1 MAAIHKPVDGFDR
14 PTDGFDPL
22 ALYQLIPFRQTRPM
36 GVITNDA
43 KAELS
48 FTTPD
53 ICRMSNF
60 RIIQQ
65 SVPNLIPLPR
75 DSVRRI
81 TLPEKSTIQ
90 FDLEGT
96 GVGTTILESRDRDAN
111 GNPSPQPQF
120 SLRIAVRQ
128 PKTRRFAVFYV
139 FDRIHPA
146 PGRRLNLPAM
156 FNAMNDVYRQANI
169 ALVAIDN
176 GRDITLPGSFGQL
189 FNLDSAEPTRRLI
202 NKFEQDFPLTFGS
215 VDSVMFILPVPIGAR
230 DRRSNIV
237 IDSGNVGL
245 ARPVRRES
253 TGQKFDTI
261 FISSIIHDNDVD
273 APVTL
278 AHEIGHRL
286 GLVHEP
292 NLQGELRLDQVFPGF
307 DPRDTRPFRFAP
319 ASMHN
324 LMFPIDIM
332 GSTRLNAEQL
342 ERLHTDTPVID
353 GDNVVTI

>member
-22 ALYQLIPFRQTRPM
+22 ALYQLVPFRQTRPM
-36 GVITNDA
+36 GVITRDT

-60 RIIQQ
+60 RVIQQ
-65 SVPNLIPLPR
+65 GAPSVFPLAR
-75 DSVRRI
+75 ESVRRI
-81 TLPEKSTIQ
+81 TLPEKSTVE

-96 GVGTTILESRDRDAN
+96 GAGTTILEGRDRDAN
-111 GNPSPQPQF
+111 GNPSVLPQF

-128 PKTRRFAVFYV
+128 PKTRRFAVFYA
-139 FDRIHPA
+139 FDAIHPA
-146 PGRRLNLPAM
+146 PGRKLNLPVM
-156 FNAMNDVYRQANI
+156 FKAMNDIYRQGLI
-169 ALVAIDN
+169 TLVSVDN

-189 FNLDSAEPTRRLI
+189 FNLDAAEPTRRLI
-202 NKFEQDFPLTFGS
+202 NKLEQDFPRTFEG
-215 VDSVMFILPVPIGAR
+215 VDSVMFVLPVPIGMR
-230 DRRSNIV
+230 DRRSGTV
-237 IDSGNVGL
+237 VDSGNVGL

-253 TGQKFDTI
+253 TGRKFDTI

-273 APVTL
+273 APTTI

-292 NLQGELRLDQVFPGF
+292 NLQGEIRLAEVFPGF

-319 ASMHN
+319 PSMHN

-342 ERLHTDTPVID
+342 ERLHAVTPVFD
-353 GDNVVTI
+353 DDRVVTI